1 MKKTTFLL
9 ITITMV
15 LFTACS
21 NSRSGKRKPQ
31 VKTDSLSV
39 KTTVD
44 SLQEIISDLVS
55 SDYDRQVK
63 ALKKMP
69 EYQHAVF
76 LTKVETQEFLQ
87 KFSSVKERFSFMN
100 EFCTEEDKKWMPVED
115 DSVVVKLYCQYNLKI
130 VYDTTQSIN
139 PIAEAYA
146 FTQFQQKNRNAS
158 DNTKEV
164 TSNDYNISFYYL
176 KNVGIMYFIST
187 HYDIDTGTQYFNNM
201 DMFEAKLKTLN

>member
-55 SDYDRQVK
+55 SDYDRKVK

-69 EYQHAVF
+69 EYEHAVF

-87 KFSSVKERFSFMN
+87 KFSSLKERFKFTK
-100 EFCTEEDKKWMPVED
+100 EFYTAEDKKWMPVED
-115 DSVVVKLYCQYNLKI
+115 DSVVVKSYCQFNLKI
-130 VYDTTQSIN
+130 VYDTAQSIN

-146 FTQFQQKNRNAS
+146 FTQLQTKIRNTP
-158 DNTKEV
+158 DNTKDV
-164 TSNDYNISFYYL
+164 TVNEYNISFYYL
-176 KNVGIMYFIST
+176 KSVGIMYYIST
-187 HYDIDTGTQYFNNM
+187 NNDIDAGIQYVNHM
-201 DMFEAKLKTLN
+201 DVFEERFGIL